1 MSTTP
6 SEPNTPLSE
15 AERTW
20 RRQVV
25 DETRASTALEGGSST
40 SAMRE
45 LQEQWIDGRIT
56 ADELVAGAR
65 KPHPSAGPR

>member
-1 MSTTP
+1 MTTTP
-6 SEPNTPLSE
+6 SEPTAPLSE
-15 AERTW
+15 AERSW

-40 SAMRE
+40 NAMRQ
-45 LQEQWIDGRIT
+45 LQEQWVDGRIT

-65 KPHPSAGPR
+65 RLHPTSAPR

>member
-6 SEPNTPLSE
+6 SEPNEPLSE

-65 KPHPSAGPR
+65 RLHPSTRPP

>member
-6 SEPNTPLSE
+6 SEPNAPLSE

-65 KPHPSAGPR
+65 RLHPSTGPR